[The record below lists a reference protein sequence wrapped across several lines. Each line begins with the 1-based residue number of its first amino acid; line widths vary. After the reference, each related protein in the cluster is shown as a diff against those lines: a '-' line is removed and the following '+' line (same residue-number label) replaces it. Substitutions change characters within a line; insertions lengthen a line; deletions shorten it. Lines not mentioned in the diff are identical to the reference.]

1 MWTWSSWLA
10 FLPTT
15 MISYLCDFCVISC
28 ISHFYWSRAL
38 RNSSFI
44 FFVCPRI
51 IFRTT
56 RHCLLAWGWW
66 STSSSFALQ
75 HSFFPIT
82 FVPMKGSV
90 YLWNQQAINS
100 KYLKLLILITTL
112 RGEKSKVLSSDE
124 SCCSC
129 FESHDWFDFHQCLVT
144 PEHRK
149 RSHWIKPAFPQQF
162 SGSLFKRFPHIV
174 ILIYTHTHTQE
185 FIET

>member
-15 MISYLCDFCVISC
+15 IISYLCDFCVISC
-28 ISHFYWSRAL
+28 ISHFYWSRSL

-56 RHCLLAWGWW
+56 RHCLLTWGWR

-90 YLWNQQAINS
+90 YLWNQKAINS
-100 KYLKLLILITTL
+100 KDLKLLILITTL
-112 RGEKSKVLSSDE
+112 QEE
-124 SCCSC
+124 
-129 FESHDWFDFHQCLVT
+129 
-144 PEHRK
+144 K
-149 RSHWIKPAFPQQF
+149 RSSIRWSNLLLTFWIPWLIWF
-162 SGSLFKRFPHIV
+162 SPISCYSRTSKEISLD
-174 ILIYTHTHTQE
+174 
-185 FIET
+185 

>member
-112 RGEKSKVLSSDE
+112 RGEKQSSILWCKLLLMFWIPWLIWFSPMSCYSRTSKE
-124 SCCSC
+124 
-129 FESHDWFDFHQCLVT
+129 
-144 PEHRK
+144 
-149 RSHWIKPAFPQQF
+149 I
-162 SGSLFKRFPHIV
+162 SLD
-174 ILIYTHTHTQE
+174 
-185 FIET
+185 